1 MKSLGVVC
9 FRHGWAKEFKGCSQE
24 VIFPKFLLCWLQPQ
38 SGFLPV
44 VAPQFQG
51 IIFIY
56 SSAVERNL
64 SLKIADE
71 GPRLILPGL
80 TLVPWPRHSIIRLAC
95 A

>member
-9 FRHGWAKEFKGCSQE
+9 FRHGWAKVFKGCCQE
-24 VIFPKFLLCWLQPQ
+24 VILPKFLLHWLQPQ

-44 VAPQFQG
+44 VALQFQG

-71 GPRLILPGL
+71 GPKTNSSWLNFGYM
-80 TLVPWPRHSIIRLAC
+80 AM